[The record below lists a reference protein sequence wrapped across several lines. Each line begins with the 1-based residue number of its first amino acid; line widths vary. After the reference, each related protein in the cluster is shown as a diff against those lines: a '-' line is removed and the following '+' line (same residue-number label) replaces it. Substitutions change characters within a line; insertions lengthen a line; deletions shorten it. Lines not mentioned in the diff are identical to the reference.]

1 VALSQNR
8 TPGPAPPGE
17 GRSPS
22 AQAARQFL
30 VDSCDVTDDKRPS
43 AVLWDMDGTLVDT
56 EPYWLRAETEL
67 VHEWGGHWTMED
79 GLQLVGS
86 SLTNSSRV
94 LQSRGVGL
102 EPDEIIQLLTS
113 RVLEQL
119 DDAVPWRPGS
129 HEMLTAVHASGV
141 PTALVT
147 MSIRR
152 MADHIAAA
160 AGFPAFD
167 VVVAGDEVINGKPD
181 PEAYLRAATAL
192 GVEISDCIAIEDSEF
207 GVAAAVASGA
217 TTLALPLHV
226 ELPESPA
233 YTRWDS
239 LDGRTLE
246 QLFALHTDK
255 VTR

>member
-1 VALSQNR
+1 M
-8 TPGPAPPGE
+8 
-17 GRSPS
+17 
-22 AQAARQFL
+22 
-30 VDSCDVTDDKRPS
+30 TDDIRPA

-56 EPYWLRAETEL
+56 EPYWLAAETEL
-67 VHEWGGHWTMED
+67 VHAWGGQWTLQD
-79 GLQLVGS
+79 GLGLVGS

-94 LQSRGVGL
+94 IQSRGVEL
-102 EPDEIIQLLTS
+102 EADEIVQLLTD

-119 DDAVPWRPGS
+119 DHTVPWRPGS
-129 HEMLTAVHASGV
+129 HEMLMAVRDAGI

-152 MADHIAAA
+152 MADQIAAS

-167 VVVAGDEVINGKPD
+167 VVVAGDEVTNGKPD

-192 GVEISDCIAIEDSEF
+192 GVEITDCLAIEDSEF

-226 ELPESPA
+226 PLPESPSYA
-233 YTRWDS
+233 RWESLEGRS
-239 LDGRTLE
+239 LDELFTLHGTKVGR
-246 QLFALHTDK
+246 
-255 VTR
+255 

>member
-1 VALSQNR
+1 
-8 TPGPAPPGE
+8 
-17 GRSPS
+17 
-22 AQAARQFL
+22 
-30 VDSCDVTDDKRPS
+30 VTDDIRRSATPDTTSRPA

-67 VHEWGGHWTMED
+67 VHEWGGHWTMDD

-94 LQSRGVGL
+94 IQSRGVDL
-102 EPDEIIQLLTS
+102 EPEEIIQLLTT
-113 RVLEQL
+113 RVMEQL
-119 DDAVPWRPGS
+119 DRSVPWRPGS
-129 HEMLTAVHASGV
+129 HEMLMAVHEAGV

-152 MADHIAAA
+152 MADHIAAS

-167 VVVAGDEVINGKPD
+167 VVVAGDEVVNGKPD
-181 PEAYLRAATAL
+181 PEAYLRAASAL
-192 GVEISDCIAIEDSEF
+192 GVEITDCLAIEDSEF

-226 ELPESPA
+226 PLPESPS
-233 YTRWDS
+233 YTRWES
-239 LDGRTLE
+239 LDGRTLHE
-246 QLFALHTDK
+246 LFGLHAEK
-255 VTR
+255 VAR